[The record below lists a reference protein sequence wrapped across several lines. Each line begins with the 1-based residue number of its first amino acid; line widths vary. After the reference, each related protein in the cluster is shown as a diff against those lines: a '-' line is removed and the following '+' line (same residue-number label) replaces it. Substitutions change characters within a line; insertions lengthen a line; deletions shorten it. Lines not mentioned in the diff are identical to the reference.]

1 MNNPQKLQKLLQELL
16 ANKKELPERG
26 QRTHDKNSWYLNLI
40 HKYFP
45 GEECVSL
52 GACIKL
58 LVKKHVNTVK
68 STEVIAP
75 LLEEIAPFVNVSKE
89 QFYSDLRTKVFGHK
103 SEAIRAEAQKV
114 LKTTQIEKKIQNR
127 KAKDNLNLRLA
138 NQIELTEDRVY
149 TNIVDGLNSH
159 DIYELGIALETAIG
173 TRSIDIASKHVANF
187 KLAGDYVEI
196 TGYSKDK
203 EKNTAKRKINQTTPR
218 LVRPVGITADQFIH
232 HLKRYRNSERIANTI
247 ERFGEDNSK
256 ISTYLNKGL
265 SEVVKELYPE
275 QKALHGRS
283 GSHLTRAINF
293 QLGYNAFAKPNE
305 SKFIFGK
312 RSLHHSDFA
321 SIPNYD
327 AVAVRSRVE
336 EGPVNIESKL
346 NELEAR
352 LGAFEQQKPVPQ
364 EASRKRKEYTIPSN
378 YVELEKSNGD
388 DIQLPKFKRM
398 MTISDTAL
406 QERCQEGFKLL
417 QTSGVATTNTNLR
430 KLGIG
435 AKSVNALFK
444 SKVQ

>member
-1 MNNPQKLQKLLQELL
+1 MTNSSNLEKLLQQLL

-26 QRTHDKNSWYLNLI
+26 QRTHDKGSWYLNLI
-40 HKYFP
+40 HQYFP

-58 LVKKHVNTVK
+58 LVEKHVNTVK
-68 STEVIAP
+68 SMKVIAP
-75 LLEEIAPFVNVSKE
+75 LLEEIAPFVNASKE
-89 QFYSDLRTKVFGHK
+89 QFYSDLRTKVCVDK
-103 SEAIRAEAQKV
+103 SEAIRSEAQKV
-114 LKTTQIEKKIQNR
+114 LKTTQNEKKIQNR
-127 KAKDNLNLRLA
+127 KAKEKLNSRLA

-149 TNIVDGLNSH
+149 KNIVEGINSS

-173 TRSIDIASKHVANF
+173 VRSIDIASKHVANF
-187 KLAGDYVEI
+187 KQAGDYVEI

-203 EKNTAKRKINQTTPR
+203 EKNTEKRKINQTTPR
-218 LVRPVGITADQFIH
+218 RVRPVGVSADQFIH
-232 HLKRYRNSERIANTI
+232 NLNRYRNSERITSTI
-247 ERFGEDNSK
+247 ERFGTENSK

-265 SEVVKELYPE
+265 SEVVKKLYPE

-283 GSHLTRAINF
+283 GTHLTRAINF

-312 RSLHHSDFA
+312 RSLHHSDFS

-327 AVAVRSRVE
+327 AVVVRSRIE
-336 EGPVNIESKL
+336 EGPVNMESKL

-352 LGAFEQQKPVPQ
+352 LTAFEQKPVPQ
-364 EASRKRKEYTIPSN
+364 EGSRKRKEYTIPSN
-378 YVELEKSNGD
+378 YVEFDGD
-388 DIQLPKFKRM
+388 IKLPKFKRM

-406 QERCQEGFKLL
+406 QERCQEGFKIL
-417 QTSGVATTNTNLR
+417 QAAGVQATNTNLR

-435 AKSVNALFK
+435 AKSVNAFFK